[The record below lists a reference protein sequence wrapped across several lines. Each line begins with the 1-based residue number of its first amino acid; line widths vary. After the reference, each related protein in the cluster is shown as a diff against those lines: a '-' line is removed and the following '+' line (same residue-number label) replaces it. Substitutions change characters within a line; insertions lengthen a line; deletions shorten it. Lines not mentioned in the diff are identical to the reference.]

1 MVQLSDEEEALG
13 KLDLRVK
20 QVMTQ
25 NPLTAN
31 AESTLDV
38 AAKGMENC
46 DCGCCLVESAG
57 KIVGITTERDIVRRV
72 AAKGSSVTRTKVSS
86 VMTSPVI
93 VIHPEATVE
102 EALQVMAK
110 NKVRRLQFAPHGT

>member
-1 MVQLSDEEEALG
+1 MG